1 MASIM
6 QRWMGQGNV
15 VKSSYTISDRL
26 AGVLDITRPVLAGMG
41 ALGVAAGAALAY
53 GGFPMWSKCLV
64 GFIAA
69 LLAFAGIHAFNDFVD
84 QSRDVVCWPGRPI
97 PSQRLAPR
105 QGLLLAIGSY
115 AAALSIVW
123 FIFNPVCFTVSA
135 VAVALGC
142 LYSGYL
148 RDRVGYLVLPPIQ
161 GMLWLCGWTAFSP
174 DTLFS
179 SWAPWVLW
187 LFSATWQAG
196 HIMVYSPLHPIQHV
210 KGVKLTQV
218 PAFFKRTS
226 PQAATILG
234 FVFLCLAAVV
244 SIYLGFYF
252 NLGLLYLIP
261 TALMALFALAISF
274 NYMRDSENFA
284 KGIKA
289 FSFATYFMLV
299 ARIFILLSVFLFF

>member
-1 MASIM
+1 MASIT

-15 VKSSYTISDRL
+15 IKSNYTISDRL
-26 AGVLDITRPVLAGMG
+26 AGAFDITRPILSTMG

-53 GGFPMWSKCLV
+53 GGFPIWSRCLV

-84 QSRDVVCWPGRPI
+84 QRRDVVFWPGRPI
-97 PSQRLAPR
+97 PSHRLTPR
-105 QGLLLAIGSY
+105 HGLLLALGSF
-115 AAALSIVW
+115 AAALVIVW
-123 FIFNPVCFTVSA
+123 FAFNPVCFVVSA
-135 VAVALGC
+135 VAIGAGC
-142 LYSGYL
+142 LYSAYL
-148 RDRVGYLVLPPIQ
+148 RDRVGYLILPPIQ

-187 LFSATWQAG
+187 LFSVTWQAG
-196 HIMVYSPLHPIQHV
+196 HIMVYSPLHSIQYV

-218 PAFFKRTS
+218 PALIKRTS
-226 PQAATILG
+226 PQTATILG
-234 FVFLCLAAVV
+234 FVFLCLASVV
-244 SIYLGFYF
+244 SIYLGSFF
-252 NLGLLYLIP
+252 HLGLLYLLP
-261 TALMALFALAISF
+261 TALMALIALAISF
-274 NYMRDSENFA
+274 RFMRDSENFA

-299 ARIFILLSVFLFF
+299 ARVFILLSVFLFF